1 MVRFLNAEQLETCL
15 MVKWGTE
22 GKALLVKDEDKII
35 QNKKKK
41 KVIQLKIY
49 NIYELFVDVGFP

>member
-41 KVIQLKIY
+41 K
-49 NIYELFVDVGFP
+49 